1 MFASLFMTQILGV
14 RYDAPS
20 KTLKFKP
27 FSPGSSFEWKDARTG
42 SGKFDF
48 TYRKTADTVTA
59 SVTSRVDYPV
69 TLVLT
74 LITDGIPKFTD
85 SGKTAE
91 FEETE
96 FLGKRAVSIQTVLK
110 PDQKIE
116 IAAL

>member
-1 MFASLFMTQILGV
+1 MN
-14 RYDAPS
+14 
-20 KTLKFKP
+20 
-27 FSPGSSFEWKDARTG
+27 
-42 SGKFDF
+42 
-48 TYRKTADTVTA
+48 A

-96 FLGKRAVSIQTVLK
+96 FLGKRAVRIQTVLK